1 MSNQR
6 INNFVAK
13 GLKAIAYLHAARS
26 QVDIYLK
33 RLKENREQRYQEFNS
48 NPPAIVEKLRI
59 EKAKRAA
66 TRI

>member
-13 GLKAIAYLHAARS
+13 VLKAIAYLHAARS